1 MAEDE
6 GMVRQSRMWQCVV
19 CGVWKQSETKS
30 RLSHRNSSRF
40 GEIKTSIFLVLRV
53 RHGPWD
59 KDVLQLPKKFEERT
73 KGCGIVCIGW
83 APQLKI
89 LSHVEIGGF
98 FTHFR
103 WTSMVEAVQ
112 NEKPVFLFMFLEDQG
127 LNTKLLE
134 EKKMRYL
141 IPRDEL
147 DGSLTSDAVID
158 SIRLVM
164 VEDEER
170 I

>member
-1 MAEDE
+1 MMNIVLKDV
-6 GMVRQSRMWQCVV
+6 GTQRSD
-19 CGVWKQSETKS
+19 
-30 RLSHRNSSRF
+30 
-40 GEIKTSIFLVLRV
+40 KTV

-98 FTHFR
+98 FTHFG
-103 WTSMVEAVQ
+103 WTSMMEAIQ
-112 NEKPVFLFMFLEDQG
+112 NEKPIFLLMFLEDQG
-127 LNTKLLE
+127 LNTKLLK

-147 DGSLTSDAVID
+147 DGSLMSDAVID

>member
-1 MAEDE
+1 M
-6 GMVRQSRMWQCVV
+6 C
-19 CGVWKQSETKS
+19 T
-30 RLSHRNSSRF
+30 
-40 GEIKTSIFLVLRV
+40 
-53 RHGPWD
+53 
-59 KDVLQLPKKFEERT
+59 
-73 KGCGIVCIGW
+73 GW

-164 VEDEER
+164 DEDEER

>member
-1 MAEDE
+1 M
-6 GMVRQSRMWQCVV
+6 
-19 CGVWKQSETKS
+19 
-30 RLSHRNSSRF
+30 
-40 GEIKTSIFLVLRV
+40 
-53 RHGPWD
+53 
-59 KDVLQLPKKFEERT
+59 
-73 KGCGIVCIGW
+73 CIGW

-98 FTHFR
+98 FTDFG
-103 WTSMVEAVQ
+103 WTFMVEAVQ
-112 NEKPVFLFMFLEDQG
+112 NEKPVFLLMFLEDQG

>member
-1 MAEDE
+1 M
-6 GMVRQSRMWQCVV
+6 C
-19 CGVWKQSETKS
+19 T
-30 RLSHRNSSRF
+30 
-40 GEIKTSIFLVLRV
+40 
-53 RHGPWD
+53 
-59 KDVLQLPKKFEERT
+59 
-73 KGCGIVCIGW
+73 GW

-98 FTHFR
+98 FTHFG
-103 WTSMVEAVQ
+103 WTSMMEAIQ
-112 NEKPVFLFMFLEDQG
+112 NEKPIFLLMFLEDQG

>member
-1 MAEDE
+1 M
-6 GMVRQSRMWQCVV
+6 
-19 CGVWKQSETKS
+19 
-30 RLSHRNSSRF
+30 
-40 GEIKTSIFLVLRV
+40 
-53 RHGPWD
+53 
-59 KDVLQLPKKFEERT
+59 
-73 KGCGIVCIGW
+73 
-83 APQLKI
+83 
-89 LSHVEIGGF
+89 EIGGF
-98 FTHFR
+98 FTDFG
-103 WTSMVEAVQ
+103 WTFMVEAVQ

-164 VEDEER
+164 DEDEER

>member
-1 MAEDE
+1 MW
-6 GMVRQSRMWQCVV
+6 VRKRKAIL
-19 CGVWKQSETKS
+19 GK
-30 RLSHRNSSRF
+30 
-40 GEIKTSIFLVLRV
+40 GFL
-53 RHGPWD
+53 
-59 KDVLQLPKKFEERT
+59 EER
-73 KGCGIVCIGW
+73 
-83 APQLKI
+83 
-89 LSHVEIGGF
+89 
-98 FTHFR
+98 
-103 WTSMVEAVQ
+103 WT
-112 NEKPVFLFMFLEDQG
+112 NLEG
-127 LNTKLLE
+127 LE

>member
-1 MAEDE
+1 MSFA
-6 GMVRQSRMWQCVV
+6 
-19 CGVWKQSETKS
+19 SEMK
-30 RLSHRNSSRF
+30 
-40 GEIKTSIFLVLRV
+40 
-53 RHGPWD
+53 
-59 KDVLQLPKKFEERT
+59 
-73 KGCGIVCIGW
+73 
-83 APQLKI
+83 
-89 LSHVEIGGF
+89 
-98 FTHFR
+98 
-103 WTSMVEAVQ
+103 
-112 NEKPVFLFMFLEDQG
+112 NEKPEFLLMFLEDQG

-164 VEDEER
+164 DEDEER